1 MKSFLNGKRVLVT
14 GACGT
19 VGRELVRQL
28 LEETQVE
35 EIIALDNNESEIF
48 FLEQHFGK
56 HQRTY
61 FFLADIRDRDKLCRK
76 MKGVQVVFHTAA
88 FKHVIL
94 CERSPFEAVQSNIFG
109 VQNVIYAACE
119 NDVERVIF
127 TSSDKAVNPTNVMG
141 TTKLMGERLMTAANS
156 NLRGRGPIF
165 ASTRFGNVLGSRGSV
180 IPVFREQ
187 IRAGGPV
194 TLTDPNMTRFIMG
207 VREAVQLVIDSASL
221 AYGGEV
227 FITKMPAVRIKDLA
241 EVMIQEL
248 APKHGHSPEDI
259 PIQMI
264 GTKPGEK
271 MYEELMNDE
280 ETRRTWE
287 LQRYFV
293 VHPAFPSLGR
303 DKHSYSDLMSTTVTN
318 SYHSGNQRH
327 LSKSDLTQF
336 LQDNQLLGEDS
347 SATPVPAERYLPGG
361 TYYQETRRARLKVLP

>member
-1 MKSFLNGKRVLVT
+1 MESFLNGKRVLVT

-35 EIIALDNNESEIF
+35 EVIALDNNESEVF
-48 FLEQHFGK
+48 FLEQRFSK
-56 HQRTY
+56 HQGTF

-76 MKGVQVVFHTAA
+76 MQGVHIVFHTAA

-94 CERSPFEAVQSNIFG
+94 CERSPFEAVQTNIYG
-109 VQNVIYAACE
+109 VQNVIYAACQ
-119 NDVERVIF
+119 NNVERVIF

-141 TTKLMGERLMTAANS
+141 TSKLMGERLMTAANS
-156 NLRGRGPIF
+156 NLRGQGPIF

-180 IPVFREQ
+180 IPIFREQ

-207 VREAVQLVIDSASL
+207 VREAVQLVIDSASQTH
-221 AYGGEV
+221 GGEV
-227 FITKMPAVRIKDLA
+227 FITKMPTVRIKDLA
-241 EVMIQEL
+241 DVMIQEL

-259 PIQMI
+259 DIQLI

-293 VHPAFPSLGR
+293 VHPAFPGLYR
-303 DKHSYSDLMSTTVTN
+303 ETHDYADLVSTSVT
-318 SYHSGNQRH
+318 SPYHSGNQRP
-327 LSKSDLTQF
+327 LSKVELTQF
-336 LQDNQLLGEDS
+336 LRDNQLLDEDIS
-347 SATPVPAERYLPGG
+347 TTPHPAERYWPDG
-361 TYYQETRRARLKVLP
+361 THHQDMRRARLKVLP